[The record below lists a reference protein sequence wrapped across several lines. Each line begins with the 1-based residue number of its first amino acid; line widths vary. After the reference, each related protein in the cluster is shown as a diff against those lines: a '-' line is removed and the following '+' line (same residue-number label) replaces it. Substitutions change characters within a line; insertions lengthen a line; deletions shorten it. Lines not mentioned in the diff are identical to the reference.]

1 MLVVDSHEIGGL
13 VLVRD
18 ARNHH
23 PVTSQIVLIGCRAGL
38 QFGSDKRAPDAP
50 AARRLAIGVRVIG
63 CLAAVLLVIVGCTS
77 VTDGTPT
84 VDKAIAPAY
93 RASVSAS
100 VSASSVTSRIR
111 ESQRQASLTT
121 QAVVH
126 ACESFATSSKDAIE
140 KVNDFV
146 AAYNQ
151 GRDTASTETPAI
163 EALNHSADATA
174 GSISNPLSAELRDA
188 LNAYGDAA
196 RDVANAI
203 GTHAATAEFNRRVN
217 QLNDSKTKAVKVCLA
232 S

>member
-1 MLVVDSHEIGGL
+1 
-13 VLVRD
+13 VR
-18 ARNHH
+18 
-23 PVTSQIVLIGCRAGL
+23 L
-38 QFGSDKRAPDAP
+38 
-50 AARRLAIGVRVIG
+50 IG

-84 VDKAIAPAY
+84 ADTAIAPAY
-93 RASVSAS
+93 RAS

-121 QAVVH
+121 QAVVR
-126 ACESFATSSKDAIE
+126 ACESFATTSKDAIE

-151 GRDTASTETPAI
+151 GRETTSTEGPAI
-163 EALNHSADATA
+163 DALNRSADAIA
-174 GSISNPLSAELRDA
+174 GSISAPSGSPLSADLRDA

-203 GTHAATAEFNRRVN
+203 GNHAGTGEFNQRVN